1 MRACASG
8 GEKSPRPPGGSDAH
22 RPLVLHPHRERAH
35 AVHASRPPGS
45 RGRAHA
51 PIPSDFRLC
60 PPPQFPNPDRSSSFA
75 PNNSNFATEQ
85 FPFSLLS
92 QGPVK
97 IESVKNRM
105 EWSNFQVFFFPR
117 FLSFSKN
124 TFFNRR
130 RIGQFQFG
138 KEKFV
143 VDRNEKVE
151 FHDRQISSVETERKA
166 GGSCRMEFGSDVG
179 GKWFLVAVANGA
191 ALPYSSGSLNGPV
204 LVRK

>member
-35 AVHASRPPGS
+35 AVHASRPPWGHVVGRTLQS
-45 RGRAHA
+45 RPTSASARHPNSRILIA
-51 PIPSDFRLC
+51 PLPSPRTISLFFPVARFCKDLC
-60 PPPQFPNPDRSSSFA
+60 KE
-75 PNNSNFATEQ
+75 SNGMVE
-85 FPFSLLS
+85 FS
-92 QGPVK
+92 G
-97 IESVKNRM
+97 
-105 EWSNFQVFFFPR
+105 FFFPR

-130 RIGQFQFG
+130 KIGQFQFG

-143 VDRNEKVE
+143 LDRNEKVE

>member
-1 MRACASG
+1 MRR
-8 GEKSPRPPGGSDAH
+8 GEKRAPGLPAARTRIARSCCIPIERGPTLSTRPGHRGHVVGRTLQSRPTSASARHPNSRILIAPLPSPRTISLFFPVARFCKD
-22 RPLVLHPHRERAH
+22 
-35 AVHASRPPGS
+35 
-45 RGRAHA
+45 
-51 PIPSDFRLC
+51 LC
-60 PPPQFPNPDRSSSFA
+60 KE
-75 PNNSNFATEQ
+75 SNGMVE
-85 FPFSLLS
+85 FS
-92 QGPVK
+92 G
-97 IESVKNRM
+97 
-105 EWSNFQVFFFPR
+105 FFFPR

-130 RIGQFQFG
+130 KIGQFQFG

-143 VDRNEKVE
+143 LDRNEKVE